1 MSPEDIIEAPNSYYS
16 WIDKGAGE
24 YLEEELYHQK
34 LDEIVSGLGSCY
46 DNIIL
51 NYKQLRQSIKEKLFI

>member
-1 MSPEDIIEAPNSYYS
+1 M
-16 WIDKGAGE
+16 GAGE